1 VRKMFFAGALALAL
15 CACDRNT
22 DNNLRYEVSVDYRE
36 PVGAVVRELG
46 LNTEEVP
53 VYETMDRSRSGVGLE
68 LIWMRVVRAREL
80 EDTYSPE
87 NGFHPAD
94 TREMLA
100 FYAEHPQAVPFKGL
114 CAPGEQLPLGEGAT
128 GVPVIT
134 RAGNLGIFAHGCN
147 KPGRRVLVVRDFSR
161 TQP

>member
-1 VRKMFFAGALALAL
+1 M
-15 CACDRNT
+15 
-22 DNNLRYEVSVDYRE
+22 DYRE

-53 VYETMDRSRSGVGLE
+53 VYEVMNRSRHGVGEE
-68 LIWMRVVRAREL
+68 LRWMRVVRHREL
-80 EDTYSPE
+80 KDTYSPK

-100 FYAEHPQAVPFKGL
+100 FYATHPQAVPFKGL
-114 CAPGEQLPLGEGAT
+114 CAPGEQLPLGEGVI

-134 RAGNLGIFAHGCN
+134 RAGNLGISAHGCK
-147 KPGRRVLVVRDFSR
+147 KPGRRVLVVRDFGR